1 MNTSSAQK
9 IEDTA
14 SLSHTAVIDNLQAAI
29 KSTLLPLI
37 PAGHLSLIDFPNYAN
52 VGDSAIWLGQ
62 IAFLTREL
70 QTTPSYVCSTG
81 TFSAPALRAKA
92 PDGPILI
99 NGGGNFGTLWPHH
112 QKARLNAMR
121 AFPGR
126 PIIQLPQSIHF
137 DGEAAI
143 AETADA
149 IRQHGAFTMLVRDHK
164 SFDFARKHFDCA
176 VHLCPD
182 MAFYIGTTQPRRP
195 KDNFLFLMR
204 SDKEKVDGAAV
215 SGALEGGD
223 VTDWLQES
231 RRRLRISRWMGRL
244 KGIMQGGNGMVS
256 AYNALAL
263 NRYWRGVDILSR
275 GRVVITDRLHAH
287 IMATLLDI
295 PNVALDNSYGKVGG
309 FIEAWT
315 KPYVGLRRATTID
328 EALTAGRALLAT
340 MPQCAAR

>member
-9 IEDTA
+9 IDDTA
-14 SLSHTAVIDNLQAAI
+14 SLSHTGVIDHLQAVI

-37 PAGHLSLIDFPNYAN
+37 PAGPLSMIDFPNYAN

-62 IAFLTREL
+62 IAFLTREM
-70 QTTPSYVCSTG
+70 QATPSYICATSQ
-81 TFSAPALRAKA
+81 FSAAELRAKA

-99 NGGGNFGTLWPHH
+99 NGGGNFGTLWRHH
-112 QKARLNAMR
+112 QKLRLDAMR

-137 DGEAAI
+137 DGEEAI
-143 AETADA
+143 VETADA
-149 IRQHGAFTMLVRDHK
+149 IRQHGAFTLLVRDHK

-182 MAFYIGTTQPRRP
+182 MAFYIGATQPHRP

-204 SDKEKVDGAAV
+204 SDKEKVDAAAIA
-215 SGALEGGD
+215 SIPEGGD
-223 VTDWLQES
+223 VTDWLKES
-231 RRRLRISRWMGRL
+231 RRRLRILRWMGHL
-244 KGIMQGGNGMVS
+244 KGIMRGDNGMVS

-263 NRYWRGVDILSR
+263 NRYWRGVEILSR

-287 IMATLLDI
+287 IMSTLLDI
-295 PNVALDNSYGKVGG
+295 PHVALDNSYGKVGG

-340 MPQCAAR
+340 APQCAAR